1 MPFLLPLP
9 LRLIYTGFI
18 VISFFVPLTGCLV
31 DKSLYLKEV
40 EEKTA
45 CQLALAESQSKLQD
59 EKDKQQT
66 LHTEI
71 LKQQTEIN
79 ALMEDLATLEV
90 EREEKIRKLT
100 QYKQQLKEREKKI
113 THVTDTY
120 RNLMQ
125 HLSQEIDDGKIR
137 IDQSESRLKLNLVDK
152 ILFSSGSASLSA
164 KGKEILDKVGFVLKD
179 ITDRKIMIEGHTD
192 NEPLKASSKKYFASN
207 WELSAFRA
215 TAVVRHLQESV
226 NIDSRLLSATGYS
239 MYQPVASNDTPEG
252 RQENRRI
259 EIILTPLS
267 TQEMQKLYS
276 EPEQP
281 ISPQQQPLPLP
292 TPLLLPSTNP

>member
-18 VISFFVPLTGCLV
+18 VFCFFIPLAGCLV
-31 DKSLYLKEV
+31 DKNVYLKEI

-45 CQLALAESQSKLQD
+45 CQEALVQNQTKLQE

-66 LHTEI
+66 LHTEF

-79 ALMEDLATLEV
+79 ALLEEMANLEV
-90 EREEKIRKLT
+90 ERDEHIRKLA
-100 QYKQQLKEREKKI
+100 QYKRQLEEREKKI

-120 RNLMQ
+120 RDLMQ
-125 HLSQEIDDGKIR
+125 HLSQEINDGKIR

-152 ILFSSGSASLSA
+152 ILFSSGSASLSL
-164 KGKEILDKVGFVLKD
+164 KGKEVLDKVGFVLKD

-215 TAVVRHLQESV
+215 TAVVRYLQESV
-226 NIDSRLLSATGYS
+226 NIDTRLLSATGYS
-239 MYQPVASNDTPEG
+239 MYQPVAPNDTPEG
-252 RQENRRI
+252 RQKNRRI

-267 TQEMQKLYS
+267 TQEMQKVYS
-276 EPEQP
+276 PPEQP
-281 ISPQQQPLPLP
+281 ISPMQPPLPQP
-292 TPLLLPSTNP
+292 TPLLLPSNP